1 VKCST
6 GAGLV
11 VLLLA
16 AGACAP
22 HPGADVPFLVTPPEV
37 VEQMLKLARVGPAD
51 VVYDLGSGDG
61 RLVIA
66 AARDFRARGVGV
78 EIDPKLVAQSR
89 EYARRAGVE
98 ARATFHEQDLFQAD
112 LSAATVVTLYLTREV
127 NLRLRPKLERE
138 LAPGTRVV
146 FLQLRHG
153 RLGAGLDAPGGHQRA
168 HHPGVSLDRQ
178 APLSHLCPLAWRPL
192 DTDPLRARASPAHPV
207 FGGRFGRGAE
217 PPSE

>member
-1 VKCST
+1 MKCST
-6 GAGLV
+6 VGLV

-37 VEQMLKLARVGPAD
+37 VDQMLKLARVGPAD
-51 VVYDLGSGDG
+51 VVYDLGAVDG
-61 RLVIA
+61 RNCSA

-146 FLQLRHG
+146 SFNFDMGDWEPASMLRVDING
-153 RLGAGLDAPGGHQRA
+153 R
-168 HHPGVSLDRQ
+168 
-178 APLSHLCPLAWRPL
+178 
-192 DTDPLRARASPAHPV
+192 TTPV
-207 FGGRFGRGAE
+207 YLWIVKPR
-217 PPSE
+217 